1 MKFEK
6 IGFIGLGLIGGS
18 IAKAI
23 KVLYPGTDIIATS
36 GHFETIADAAADSV
50 ISNQTLL
57 PITAFADRDL
67 IFLCC
72 PVKKN
77 IEYLEALKP
86 VIAPHCIITDVG
98 SVKGDI
104 HKSVTLLNMEAN
116 FIGGHPMAGS
126 EKTGYRASH
135 AELLKNAYYILTPT
149 AGTGS
154 HDLEQLRDY
163 VASFGAIPMILDPDS
178 HDHATASISH
188 LPHILA
194 ASLVNLVAR
203 TDDPEQTMKRIAAG
217 GFRDI
222 TRIASSSP
230 VMWQN
235 ICSANQQQIL
245 SLIRD
250 FKGILTEMEQYI
262 ASEDTE
268 AISQFFSDAKEYR
281 DSIQNNEH

>member
-23 KVLYPGTDIIATS
+23 KALYPDTDIIATS
-36 GHFETIADAAADSV
+36 GHLETIAKATSDGT
-50 ISNQTLL
+50 ISNQDLL
-57 PITAFADRDL
+57 PITAFSDRDL

-77 IEYLEALKP
+77 IEYLEKLKP
-86 VIAPHCIITDVG
+86 VISSHCIITDVG

-104 HKSVTLLNMEAN
+104 HESVTSLGMEAN
-116 FIGGHPMAGS
+116 FIGGHPMTGS
-126 EKTGYRASH
+126 EKTGYQA
-135 AELLKNAYYILTPT
+135 ADEKLLKDAYYILTPC
-149 AGTGS
+149 AGTN
-154 HDLEQLRDY
+154 HTDLEQMQAY
-163 VASFGAIPMILDPDS
+163 IASLGALTMILDPGV
-178 HDHATASISH
+178 HDHVTASISH

-203 TDDPEQTMKRIAAG
+203 TDDSDHTMKKIAAG

-235 ICSANQQQIL
+235 ICAANKNQIL
-245 SLIRD
+245 LLIQE
-250 FKGILTEMEQYI
+250 FKGILTEIEDSI
-262 ASEDTE
+262 ASED
-268 AISQFFSDAKEYR
+268 ADSIACFFADAKEYR
-281 DSIQNNEH
+281 DSIPEK

>member
-1 MKFEK
+1 MKFKK

-18 IAKAI
+18 IAKVI
-23 KVLYPGTDIIATS
+23 KSLYPDTDMIATS
-36 GHFETIADAAADSV
+36 GHLETISDAAADGI
-50 ISNQTLL
+50 ISNQQLL

-77 IEYLEALKP
+77 IEYLEALKT
-86 VIAPHCIITDVG
+86 VIAPHCMITDVG

-104 HKSVTLLNMEAN
+104 LESVVSLGMESN
-116 FIGGHPMAGS
+116 FIGGHPMAGA
-126 EKTGYRASH
+126 ELTGYKASRAD
-135 AELLKNAYYILTPT
+135 LLKDSYYILTPT
-149 AGTGS
+149 SATRPE
-154 HDLEQLRDY
+154 DLQQMQDY
-163 VASFGAIPMILDPDS
+163 VASFGAIPMILDPAD

-203 TDDPEQTMKRIAAG
+203 SDDRDHTMKRIAAG

-235 ICSANQQQIL
+235 ICCANQQQIL
-245 SLIRD
+245 TLIRD
-250 FKGILTEMEQYI
+250 FKDILTEMEQNI
-262 ASEDTE
+262 EKNDTE
-268 AISQFFSDAKEYR
+268 AMSDFFASAKEFR
-281 DSIQNNEH
+281 DSM

>member
-23 KVLYPGTDIIATS
+23 KAIYPDTDIIATS
-36 GHFETIADAAADSV
+36 GHLETITNASEDGT
-50 ISNQTLL
+50 ITNQALL
-57 PITAFADRDL
+57 PITAFSDRDL

-77 IEYLEALKP
+77 IEYLEMLKP
-86 VIAPHCIITDVG
+86 VISSHCIITDVG

-104 HKSVTLLNMEAN
+104 HQSVTSLGMEEN

-126 EKTGYRASH
+126 EKTGYQA
-135 AELLKNAYYILTPT
+135 ADAALIKDAYYILTPCAKT
-149 AGTGS
+149 NPK
-154 HDLEQLRDY
+154 DLGQMQEY
-163 VASFGAIPMILDPDS
+163 VASLAALPMILKPDV

-203 TDDPEQTMKRIAAG
+203 TDDSEQTMKRIAAG

-235 ICSANQQQIL
+235 ICAANKDQIL
-245 SLIRD
+245 SLIED
-250 FKGILTEMEQYI
+250 FKGILTEMEGYI
-262 ASEDTE
+262 TSEDTE
-268 AISQFFSDAKEYR
+268 SISHFFADAKEYR
-281 DSIQNNEH
+281 DSIPEK